1 MIDSAAAANG
11 VAALRDFLQA
21 DGADI
26 ELAGIEGG
34 TMRFTL
40 LLADARCAE
49 CVVPRP
55 MLEAVALQL
64 LQPLVPGLAAVAIHD
79 PREGDAASHA

>member
-1 MIDSAAAANG
+1 MIDPAAAASG
-11 VAALRDFLQA
+11 VAALREFLQA
-21 DGADI
+21 DGADV
-26 ELAGIEGG
+26 ELAGIEAG
-34 TMRFTL
+34 TLRFNL

-64 LQPLVPGLAAVAIHD
+64 IGPLVPGLAAVAIHD
-79 PREGDAASHA
+79 PREGDGA

>member
-1 MIDSAAAANG
+1 VIDDATAAG
-11 VAALRDFLQA
+11 GLAALREFLQA
-21 DGADI
+21 DGADV

-34 TMRFTL
+34 TLRFNL

-55 MLEAVALQL
+55 LLEAAARRQRGGPLGGGLICV
-64 LQPLVPGLAAVAIHD
+64 QPK
-79 PREGDAASHA
+79 R

>member
-1 MIDSAAAANG
+1 MIDQAAAAGG
-11 VAALRDFLQA
+11 VAALREYLQA
-21 DGADI
+21 DGADV
-26 ELAGIEGG
+26 ELAGIEGA
-34 TMRFTL
+34 TLRFNL

-64 LQPLVPGLAAVAIHD
+64 IQPLVPGLAAVAIRD
-79 PREGDAASHA
+79 PREGDGA

>member
-1 MIDSAAAANG
+1 MIDSTQAAGG
-11 VAALRDFLQA
+11 VAALREFLQA
-21 DGADI
+21 DGADV

-34 TMRFTL
+34 TLRFTL

-55 MLEAVALQL
+55 LLEAVALQL

-79 PREGDAASHA
+79 PREGGDAAH

>member
-1 MIDSAAAANG
+1 MIDDATAAGG

-21 DGADI
+21 DGADV

-34 TMRFTL
+34 TLRFNL

-55 MLEAVALQL
+55 LLEAVALQL

-79 PREGDAASHA
+79 PREGSEATG